1 MLPALFSPTEMA
13 GITAEFETAIQTV
26 GGTRRRKFTMN
37 CIRHCHTEDDL
48 VMGRNYV
55 RVHSPG
61 GYNVVRGPECSFLSC
76 STPLMPGVESTRIN
90 PPNPTIS
97 SSYTSSVP
105 SNPICLRL

>member
-61 GYNVVRGPECSFLSC
+61 GYNVVTGAGMFF
-76 STPLMPGVESTRIN
+76 PLMLDTADARRRIH
-90 PPNPTIS
+90 PDQPAQPHDKLFLHLVRT
-97 SSYTSSVP
+97 V
-105 SNPICLRL
+105 